1 VIYEYRLYIAAPGR
15 MPELNARFRDDTMRI
30 FKKHGMKVVGFWTPM
45 IGSMHELHY
54 ILAWDSLEAME
65 KAWKSM
71 RADEEWIAVRK
82 RTEANG
88 PIVTDVR
95 NQIWNATDYSPT
107 PNAV

>member
-1 VIYEYRLYIAAPGR
+1 MIYEYRLYIAAPGR
-15 MPELNARFRDDTMRI
+15 MPDLNARFRDDTMRI

-45 IGSMHELHY
+45 VGNAHELHY
-54 ILAWDSLEAME
+54 ILAWDSLAAME

-88 PIVTDVR
+88 SLVTDVR
-95 NQIWNATDYSPT
+95 NQLWNATDYSPT